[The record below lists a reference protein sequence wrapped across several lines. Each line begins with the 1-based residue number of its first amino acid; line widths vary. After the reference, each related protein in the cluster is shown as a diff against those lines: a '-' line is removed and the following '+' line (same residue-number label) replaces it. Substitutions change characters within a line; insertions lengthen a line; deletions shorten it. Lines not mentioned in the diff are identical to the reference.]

1 MQLYRLKPTQD
12 GIILPPDKFR
22 GRPFFLTALVVMN
35 FVKVTHYNAMYVLTY
50 YTAQW
55 LSIGWNGAAAQG
67 RWARGQCPQH
77 AEHPERHYRQH
88 SHLQVSR
95 CEGHQ
100 RQLCPPVS
108 PSSITT
114 HYNTTSS
121 SPVYVM
127 DDGP

>member
-1 MQLYRLKPTQD
+1 MEGP
-12 GIILPPDKFR
+12 
-22 GRPFFLTALVVMN
+22 FLTALVVMN

-50 YTAQW
+50 VLYCIMV
-55 LSIGWNGAAAQG
+55 SIGWNGAAAEG

-77 AEHPERHYRQH
+77 AEHPERHHRQH

-108 PSSITT
+108 PAYIHLYYHALQ
-114 HYNTTSS
+114 HYLFFT
-121 SPVYVM
+121 VYN
-127 DDGP
+127 GP